1 MKLKLGLIWLWIC
14 LQINKLVAWFE
25 KDMPKAGGPL
35 PSLTDVQFIRME
47 GYTRCMQDIHQFMK
61 LTQTQSDQLVLIRLI
76 EFLTREVNNGTK

>member
-1 MKLKLGLIWLWIC
+1 MKLWLWVTWYNFCKKVDSVIT
-14 LQINKLVAWFE
+14 WFE
-25 KDMPKAGGPL
+25 KDMPKPGGPL

-47 GYTRCMQDIHQFMK
+47 GYARCMQDIHSFMK